1 MDDLVDEVA
10 FAASAGVARYWLAQV
25 WRFDAMG
32 VIPTLAAGAPALE
45 FGVGV
50 AAIYHRHP
58 MTMATQALTTS
69 LLTGGRFTLGV
80 GMMHKP
86 FIEGAFEIPFD
97 RPVQFMREYLDILQP
112 LLQDGAADVS
122 GSMVSY
128 HGPVDVPGS
137 TACPVV
143 LAALGPRMLRL
154 CGERTDGTITWMTGA
169 ATVRNHIVPTIT
181 AAAEAAGRPAPRV
194 IVGVPIHITDDVAA
208 AKERAAAMFALYGQ
222 MPSYRAM
229 LDREGLAGAEDI
241 VLAGDEARVRGLL
254 APYLDSGAT
263 ELIFQ
268 IAANDAD
275 RQRTREFV
283 ATLV

>member
-1 MDDLVDEVA
+1 MHIGLLADPWTGTLDDLVDEVA

-137 TACPVV
+137 TVPQVANP
-143 LAALGPRMLRL
+143 LRMS
-154 CGERTDGTITWMTGA
+154 
-169 ATVRNHIVPTIT
+169 ATPPT
-181 AAAEAAGRPAPRV
+181 
-194 IVGVPIHITDDVAA
+194 
-208 AKERAAAMFALYGQ
+208 
-222 MPSYRAM
+222 YR
-229 LDREGLAGAEDI
+229 
-241 VLAGDEARVRGLL
+241 L
-254 APYLDSGAT
+254 APPPLEG
-263 ELIFQ
+263 
-268 IAANDAD
+268 
-275 RQRTREFV
+275 
-283 ATLV
+283 